1 MLLGRYSHEDI
12 SRLQSTKPKYKAA
25 EHKRYVYRLLDA
37 LYRQD
42 CKNVALAGAYG
53 SGKSS
58 ILEKFISKARFRG
71 HKVARVSL
79 ACFYPSNDSA
89 IGQQQ
94 DAIAEC
100 RAESR
105 QPSFDQLEREIL
117 GQLLYQG
124 KPNKTRSSLF
134 NQAHRVSL
142 RYRLLEFLAWFFL
155 TVLFVVSVLYA
166 IDDNPNKMADW
177 KSTLKSTLSL
187 QGENS
192 SFITMIFV
200 LLFSAALY
208 FCICFAIGKL
218 KVRTVTAHAVSLTLE
233 NDKSE
238 ETYFNKYRDELI
250 YLFEE
255 NRFDTVVFEDID
267 RFDDLHIFDELRNL
281 NNILNLAPG
290 VVGSW
295 GKRSVHFV
303 YAVKDG
309 LFSSYKD
316 EEASNEVTGSRRVK
330 FFDMIISVV
339 PFISEFNAKEMIND
353 TFRKEIK
360 AASGSEEANRFNALL
375 RLAAPFL
382 ADMRLLTSIRN
393 DYLVMVEE
401 MGKPSFGKP
410 TNLGLTCTGLLAF
423 SIFKNLLP
431 SEFEDLRLGKGK
443 LDKLYVIYRN
453 STSALLNQLNTAKR
467 LCSICKPEEHLSD
480 GMCKMLGNSLE
491 KALSKRVES
500 ISCITVGDTR
510 FTLGK
515 RGDEDIYCAV
525 FWRAFFNLTPHDS
538 IYLGEHHEYASSP
551 NFRFSKQ
558 EFLQYLSFDGSGSVP
573 AILIENGVG
582 GSVYTSLD
590 EQIEHVRTADFSTM
604 GNLECVVAD
613 ENGRESSMSFSD
625 VIELYFDNDL
635 IVELIDRG
643 FICKDFYLYVS
654 KYPAGARPGAI
665 YFVSHCYRNGLQ
677 DIDANLSAEDCAD
690 ILNTIPVSSLDRA
703 YCLNFSLL
711 CYLLGSEVNHDAAAK
726 MVDGLIADY
735 ENSGQSLIRRL
746 LSTYDVEDVR
756 FKTFVSLLMGRTD
769 RAIDYLV
776 VALSAVSGLHS
787 QANIML
793 EVFKNIGARSSYSS
807 EYGSVWLKEH
817 FDHMGIWRID
827 HEPDWASPM
836 AGYLKECR
844 IVVNDLTGVG
854 LCLRAAVIERGIYD
868 VNRGNLLIACGTQ
881 RLPKLDTLLKA
892 YVPVGKNV
900 LSTGLALHRYLE
912 SLDEHESAITEFTP
926 FVFKAICDAANKWQ
940 NSIKVEFL
948 VDELVTKINPIAPK
962 VQIEDLLPVQEL
974 AGLNDM
980 GCVIISRLISHGFV
994 ERSPSNAVYLLKLE
1008 ELWSGF
1014 RFQGF
1019 FGRYVNSDWFNNEDA
1034 VCKLNLDDARLLA
1047 TAIISRDGMDE
1058 SEVCSALE
1066 KLQAA
1071 GDKLFPL
1078 DVESK
1083 TISNLS
1089 EGDDLVVSLY
1099 EHGFIQPVSVVYE
1112 VLAKAEWKYRERV
1125 LKKWVETH
1133 ALDDIEDLP
1142 YLYSYDLASIVAA
1155 SSSWG
1160 SWLAAAV
1167 QQNLPR
1173 YLNDC
1178 LDECDKAKVE
1188 GEVKKVIEE
1197 LGDL

>member
-1 MLLGRYSHEDI
+1 MLLGRFSHEDI
-12 SRLQSTKPKYKAA
+12 SRLQSTTPKYKDS
-25 EHKRYVYRLLDA
+25 EHRRYVYRLLDA

-58 ILEKFISKARFRG
+58 ILEKFVNIARHRG

-79 ACFYPSNDSA
+79 ACFYPTNDSGS
-89 IGQQQ
+89 GQQQ
-94 DAIAEC
+94 DAIGGRGADG
-100 RAESR
+100 RR
-105 QPSFDQLEREIL
+105 PSFDQLEREIL
-117 GQLLYQG
+117 GQLIYQG
-124 KPNKTRSSLF
+124 KPNKTKGSLF

-142 RYRLLEFLAWFFL
+142 CHRMLELLAWL
-155 TVLFVVSVLYA
+155 LLSVVFVISVIYT
-166 IDDNPNKMADW
+166 IDDDPHKMTNW
-177 KSTLKSTLSL
+177 KSALKSALFL
-187 QGENS
+187 QGENNA
-192 SFITMIFV
+192 FAAMAIV
-200 LLFSAALY
+200 LIFSAALL
-208 FCICFAIGKL
+208 FCVRFAIGRL
-218 KVRTVTAHAVSLTLE
+218 KVRTVAAPAVSLTLD
-233 NDKSE
+233 NDKSG

-267 RFDDLHIFDELRNL
+267 RFDDLRIFDELRNL

-290 VVGSW
+290 VVGGW
-295 GKRSVHFV
+295 GKRSVRFV

-316 EEASNEVTGSRRVK
+316 EEAPNEVTGSRRVK

-480 GMCKMLGNSLE
+480 GICKMLGNSLE

-590 EQIEHVRTADFSTM
+590 EQIEQVRTADFSTM

-613 ENGRESSMSFSD
+613 ENGRESSMPFSD

-635 IVELIDRG
+635 IMELIDRG

-844 IVVNDLTGVG
+844 IVVNDLTDVG

-1014 RFQGF
+1014 RFQGY

-1034 VCKLNLDDARLLA
+1034 VSKLNLDDARLLA

-1099 EHGFIQPVSVVYE
+1099 EHGFIQPVSIVYE
-1112 VLAKAEWKYRERV
+1112 ALAKVDWKYRERL

-1133 ALDDIEDLP
+1133 TPDDIGDLP
-1142 YLYSYDLASIVAA
+1142 RLFSYDLAPIVAA

-1188 GEVKKVIEE
+1188 EEVKKVIEE
-1197 LGDL
+1197 LGD